1 MMDGGVGEGDDNEDG
16 GADDRGD
23 GDGDDDRA
31 CFMMVI
37 DDQSDGDRGKDGG
50 DCGGNGDAGGHS
62 TDDYG
67 TGSDPVLML
76 MVVA

>member
-1 MMDGGVGEGDDNEDG
+1 
-16 GADDRGD
+16 
-23 GDGDDDRA
+23 
-31 CFMMVI
+31 MMVT

-67 TGSDPVLML
+67 TGSDPVLIL

>member
-1 MMDGGVGEGDDNEDG
+1 MVDGGVGEGDDNEDG

-23 GDGDDDRA
+23 GDDDRA
-31 CFMMVI
+31 CFLMAI

-67 TGSDPVLML
+67 TGSDPVLIL